1 MNMTLRGAV
10 STSLLVLLSLAPHAA
25 HVAEAVDKVIQTEHG
40 YRVVSDG
47 PGDAFTLE
55 ITGDAT
61 QQKLDLAP
69 LFFTVD
75 KMVLQIVAS
84 EIKDFLQPRKRKKM
98 DDRAVL
104 TSHRDFES
112 KYLEEVNQTRFN
124 IESSW
129 RTLDNGHDALLWTF
143 KMPADR
149 TKNVTEQIYLTTLAG
164 DRVLVLVTS
173 LTAQTDR
180 DASIQLL
187 LRTASTLKMTGKP

>member
-1 MNMTLRGAV
+1 MIRGAV
-10 STSLLVLLSLAPHAA
+10 PASLLILLCLAPQAA
-25 HVAEAVDKVIQTEHG
+25 VAADKVVQTEHG

-47 PGDAFTLE
+47 PGTAFTLE
-55 ITGDAT
+55 ITGDVI

-75 KMVLQIVAS
+75 KMVLQIVAP

-104 TSHRDFES
+104 TAHRDFES

-129 RTLDNGHDALLWTF
+129 KTLDNGRDALLWTF

-149 TKNVTEQIYLTTLAG
+149 TSNVTEQIYLTTLAG
-164 DRVLVLVTS
+164 DRVLMLVTP
-173 LTAQTDR
+173 LTEHVDR

-187 LRTASTLKMTGKP
+187 LRTASTLKMSR